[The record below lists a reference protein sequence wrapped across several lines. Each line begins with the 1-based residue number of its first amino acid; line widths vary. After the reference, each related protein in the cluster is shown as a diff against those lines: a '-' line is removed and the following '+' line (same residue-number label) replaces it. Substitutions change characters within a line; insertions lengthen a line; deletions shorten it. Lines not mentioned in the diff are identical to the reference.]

1 EYDGYEL
8 CEIIENWMAEHT
20 VNNVFNKAD
29 GTENFIMFDQVRIPA
44 FKSNGMAQDTEG
56 FTRDLMR
63 FLRAEPYKLTCKV
76 LNRGLGRCLLIIG
89 EK

>member
-1 EYDGYEL
+1 
-8 CEIIENWMAEHT
+8 
-20 VNNVFNKAD
+20 
-29 GTENFIMFDQVRIPA
+29 MFDQVRIPA